1 MDLIQNDDYAADSS
15 ALSPTAFLFITAVSC
30 AITNGPLWTKLTCK
44 LNAVPGYPGTKL
56 ASFFYGFK
64 MFFILFLILFLDF
77 FWIALLEFLGIFND
91 FSTNLH

>member
-44 LNAVPGYPGTKL
+44 FNAVPGYPGTKL
-56 ASFFYGFK
+56 ASFFMDLK
-64 MFFILFLILFLDF
+64 MLFILFLILFWIFSGLLYWN
-77 FWIALLEFLGIFND
+77 FWVFFND